1 MFKTTSVLPV
11 LVILLILAPMIGTSS
26 LQAFPKGLIRSSDF
40 SQIYWVDRFGVSHN
54 VSDTGM
60 IPVYFKNDRIKE
72 IAWEDWMRIPK
83 GGPITAATPPE
94 FYDTSTTRINLQG
107 TGVPNPYN
115 ATTTTSYRTV
125 LTQPRVETQ
134 TTTTRTPA
142 RITSRILRDYQ
153 PDPLGRMQ
161 VTNGSSILDVR
172 EQPGTST
179 TVVRHTETM
188 NPVMGQTEETS
199 TRQTVTQREVQ
210 VMTPEVTQIGT
221 ERMPSTAR
229 QEQRTVTTYANAPRA
244 EQRTTTTVTSPANNQ
259 RTVTTY
265 GTSPDGDRRTTTT
278 VTDPANDQRT
288 VTTYSNSPPVYFRT
302 SDGDSTRTETRT
314 EYNVPTTETVERM
327 P

>member
-1 MFKTTSVLPV
+1 
-11 LVILLILAPMIGTSS
+11 
-26 LQAFPKGLIRSSDF
+26 
-40 SQIYWVDRFGVSHN
+40 
-54 VSDTGM
+54 
-60 IPVYFKNDRIKE
+60 
-72 IAWEDWMRIPK
+72 MRIPK

-94 FYDTSTTRINLQG
+94 FYDTATTRINLQG

-115 ATTTTSYRTV
+115 ATTTTSYKTV
-125 LTQPRVETQ
+125 LTQPQVETQ

-142 RITSRILRDYQ
+142 RITSRILRNYQ

-172 EQPGTST
+172 EQQPGTST

-188 NPVMGQTEETS
+188 SPVTGQTEETS

-244 EQRTTTTVTSPANNQ
+244 EQRTTTTVTSPANDQRTTTTVTSPANNQ

-278 VTDPANDQRT
+278 VTEPANGQRT
-288 VTTYSNSPPVYFRT
+288 VTTYSNGSPVYYRT
-302 SDGDSTRTETRT
+302 SDGDSTRTVTRT